1 MYTPLQQKR
10 YALNH
15 LEAGCWYLD
24 CPAGYTPD
32 EEVQIRQT
40 LDSAST
46 PPAGAFDVV
55 DITEEESVQPAPD
68 EGSAPKKKRMT
79 KAAKE
84 AVAKEAAEKE
94 AAAKEAAEKEAAAK
108 EVAMKEAV
116 AKDATAKVAK
126 QMGKQPMDATTAAAS
141 CGPSSPALVTLGHF
155 LNPDQQGTSAQVSS
169 QLHPSYS
176 VVQTTEELRGQRIF
190 QQMPSA
196 STSIAQALP
205 VEVMLENASL
215 FAVMDTLGAP
225 TGLDPLWMKVHEFI
239 TKVNCGSN
247 VLICFPVYCIIKL

>member
-24 CPAGYTPD
+24 CPVGYTPD

-46 PPAGAFDVV
+46 LPVGAFDVV

-84 AVAKEAAEKE
+84 ATAKEAAE
-94 AAAKEAAEKEAAAK
+94 KEAAEKEAAAK

-116 AKDATAKVAK
+116 AKDATAKVVK
-126 QMGKQPMDATTAAAS
+126 QMGKQPMLHCYHCCSLLWTFIS
-141 CGPSSPALVTLGHF
+141 CIGYVRS
-155 LNPDQQGTSAQVSS
+155 
-169 QLHPSYS
+169 
-176 VVQTTEELRGQRIF
+176 
-190 QQMPSA
+190 
-196 STSIAQALP
+196 
-205 VEVMLENASL
+205 
-215 FAVMDTLGAP
+215 
-225 TGLDPLWMKVHEFI
+225 
-239 TKVNCGSN
+239 
-247 VLICFPVYCIIKL
+247 FPKP